1 MRRAISPVVQQG
13 SLISIGKLIE
23 STIVS
28 DPLFGLNELPL
39 DVWRCFAQALPG
51 FRPARFCSSPG
62 SLI

>member
-1 MRRAISPVVQQG
+1 VRGAIAPAIQQG
-13 SLISIGKLIE
+13 FLISIGNLIE